1 MSNSSMLKAKG
12 LYTFSNY
19 LSSIPE
25 GALLE
30 ADNVIIDR
38 DGVIEPRRG
47 FETHAEFDV
56 SAGDPEK
63 IEQLIAYD
71 GTIFA
76 SNNNGKFYDING
88 SALHNDGSRFYDIY
102 NVTNTSRLKSVQQ
115 NGNLYLTTKKG
126 IYKLENKNSVPAR
139 AGVPQALD
147 VELSLDLSKTAGF
160 LLSSNDLDSV
170 SSLSNKPR
178 EVSYRIVFGTKDS
191 NDNLILGAPSYKS
204 TIVNYTDTSRDVI
217 VKTTIPEGLSLNHFY
232 QIYRTTG
239 ASLVDGSGDEMK
251 LVAENALTATYGTI
265 EYLDNQP
272 VSLQETGTPLYTNQ
286 YNGEG
291 IAQANAEPPR
301 ASDIAAYKNVT
312 FYSNVKTKQKLELT
326 LTGLDN
332 LRAFV
337 DANKYPVAGDTYC
350 NAYTTTSFT
359 FNNSVSSL
367 VFTGDNIIVTDG
379 TQYHY
384 FENITVSG
392 NTITVSETFTSTKY
406 PQELSFY
413 KGKIT
418 YTTAEPTPSYSQDYY
433 FVGRAA
439 ELSLTA
445 GDGAT
450 GFVGSSLVASNVG
463 KYFNI
468 ISAQDAYNVG
478 KEYMVWF
485 SKNSLTESPV
495 IPSGKIGLKV
505 SYISIN
511 NDLGSVRCATTEAI
525 DLTGSTQIDG
535 INLIS
540 GDKILVKDQIDTV
553 DNGFYTSVIV
563 DAQAN
568 HSTNK
573 IERGFPHNLV
583 SGDRVKLSSNSTPPG
598 GLSMNKL
605 YYVINPTTY
614 DFQLSETSGGSAIT
628 ISSTGYV
635 VVTGLTRSAGMSA
648 LTTIYN
654 EDYAYVT
661 EGKINAGKG
670 FIISSNFDFINV
682 SVMPMPWIETE
693 IPDTYITLASKISA
707 ALNTTFDFYCSNLDS
722 SFLETN
728 TVKILTSKSGDASL
742 TDGNTGWTSAFVE
755 DIKGIGNLG
764 AVGSIRFVA
773 LSQNQSP
780 AAAIEETAKNL
791 AKSININEN
800 FLNVFYQSSDSTLPG
815 NLLLEE
821 TYISTE
827 SYPGFRIKVPTQSI
841 GLMFSPNIPTGT
853 GLQSTSEDQK
863 NALYF
868 SKTQQPEAVPK
879 ANKLTVGSKN
889 KAIMRI
895 VALRDSLF
903 IFKEDGL
910 YRLTGTDIN
919 SIQIVLF
926 DETANLIAIDSLGV
940 LNNLIY
946 GLVDDGVVTI
956 SETGVGIISRPIE
969 NIFDKL
975 KAPDFSFDEIKKNMH
990 SVAYQPD
997 RAFILFV
1004 PQSANDPYSTRAY
1017 RYNIFTQTWTS
1028 WTVNST
1034 CATVDPVENKLYL
1047 GTVNSIEVERKSR
1060 TPDDYADKIYDRYI
1074 TTHSNGNFILSDL
1087 ENLKVGDVLIQFHE
1101 ISILS
1106 WNRIIDKLMISSI
1119 DTTMINVNL
1128 QDLLIKEQDNLV
1140 FLDHMQKLFT
1150 GLQTGNRL
1158 YKLFQ
1163 AKNASYLSGA
1173 MARLQIP
1180 NHGYSTGDSIA
1191 ISGSFAVVP
1200 VLFAASGSSNYAF
1213 VKKIDDNK
1221 IELCPTYDSAIAG
1234 TSETFTL
1241 ASYSGLK
1248 TLHMPVAM
1256 INSSDTISESF
1267 NRLVE
1272 ALNTSLLIDK
1282 TYQYGSSDTVMA
1294 PIISK
1299 SKNSVKLLNSPI
1311 FFVGD
1316 CLSASAI
1323 PTKITWAPIAFGEQS
1338 MAKHVSH
1345 GVVLTENMSLAG
1357 SSLAFAT
1364 DLSGN
1369 FEKIDFLFDGS
1380 GDFGASMYSEAAWG
1394 GEGYSVPIR
1403 TLIPKQKQRCR
1414 FIKTQFTHR
1423 YAFYKF
1429 SILGIAFTYNITSER
1444 AWF

>member
-1 MSNSSMLKAKG
+1 MLKAKG

-47 FETHAEFDV
+47 FETHAEFDIT
-56 SAGDPEK
+56 AGDPEK

-76 SNNNGKFYDING
+76 SNKNGKFYDING
-88 SALHNDGSRFYDIY
+88 SALHDDNHRFYDIY
-102 NVTNTSRLKSVQQ
+102 NVTDTSRLKSVQQ

-126 IYKLENKNSVPAR
+126 IYKLENKSSTPAR

-147 VELSLDLSKTAGF
+147 VELSLDLSKTTGF
-160 LLSSNDLDSV
+160 LLSSNDLDTV

-178 EVSYRIVFGTKDS
+178 EVSYRIVFGIKDS

-204 TIVNYTDTSRDVI
+204 TISNYTDTSRDVI

-232 QIYRTTG
+232 QIYRTSG
-239 ASLVDGSGDEMK
+239 ASLVGGSGDEMK
-251 LVAENALTATYGTI
+251 LVAENALTSTNGTI

-337 DANKYPVAGDTYC
+337 DAYKYPTETNIYC
-350 NAYTTTSFT
+350 SAYTTTSFT
-359 FNNSVSSL
+359 FSKPLYSL
-367 VFTGDNIIVTDG
+367 VSTGDNIVVTDG

-392 NTITVSETFTSTKY
+392 NTITVTGTFTSTRNS
-406 PQELSFY
+406 QELSFY
-413 KGKIT
+413 KGRIT
-418 YTTAEPTPSYSQDYY
+418 YTTAEPTPSYSKDYY
-433 FVGRAA
+433 FVGRSA
-439 ELSLTA
+439 ELSLIT

-450 GFVGSSLVASNVG
+450 GFVGSSLVSSNVG

-468 ISAQDAYNVG
+468 TSAQDANNVA

-485 SKNSLTESPV
+485 SKNSLTQSPV

-511 NDLGSVRCATTEAI
+511 NDLGSVRCATTEPI
-525 DLTGSTQIDG
+525 DLTGTTPIDG

-553 DNGFYTSVIV
+553 DNGFYNSIII

-568 HSTNK
+568 PTTNK
-573 IERGFPHNLV
+573 IERSYPHNFV
-583 SGDRVKLSSNSTPPG
+583 SGDRVKLSSNSTPPS
-598 GLSMNKL
+598 GLSLNKL
-605 YYVINPTTY
+605 YYVVNPTTY
-614 DFQLSETSGGSAIT
+614 DFQLSETSGGSAVDIV
-628 ISSTGYV
+628 STGYV
-635 VVTGLTRSAGMSA
+635 TVTGLTRSFDMYA
-648 LTTIYN
+648 LGTVYN

-661 EGKINAGKG
+661 EGTVNAGKG
-670 FIISSNFDFINV
+670 FVISSNYDSIHI
-682 SVMPMPWIETE
+682 SVMPMPWVETD

-728 TVKILTSKSGDASL
+728 TVKILTSKSGNASL

-755 DIKGIGNLG
+755 DIKGIGNFG
-764 AVGSIRFVA
+764 TVDSINLVA

-780 AAAIEETAKNL
+780 SLAIEETAKNL
-791 AKSININEN
+791 ARSININEN
-800 FLNVFYQSSDSTLPG
+800 YLNVFYQSSDSTLPG
-815 NLLLEE
+815 NLFLEE
-821 TYISTE
+821 THISTE
-827 SYPGFRIKVPTQSI
+827 NYPGFYIKVPTQSV

-926 DETANLIAIDSLGV
+926 DETANLIAVDSLGV

-946 GLVDDGVVTI
+946 GLVNDGVVTI

-975 KAPDFSFDEIKKNMH
+975 KGPEYSSDAVKKNMYA
-990 SVAYQPD
+990 VAYQPD

-1004 PQSANDPYSTRAY
+1004 PQSENDEYSTRAY

-1028 WTVNST
+1028 WTLNST
-1034 CATVDPVENKLYL
+1034 CAVVDPIESKLYL
-1047 GTVNSIEVERKSR
+1047 GTVNSIEIERKSR
-1060 TPDDYADKIYDRYI
+1060 TANDYAEKEYDRYI
-1074 TTHSNGNFILSDL
+1074 VTHSNGNFILSDL
-1087 ENLKVGDVLIQFHE
+1087 QNLKVGDVIIQPHE
-1101 ISILS
+1101 VSILS
-1106 WNRIIDKLMISSI
+1106 WNRLIDKLMVSSI
-1119 DTTMINVNL
+1119 DTTIINEDL
-1128 QDLLIKEQDNLV
+1128 PDLLIKEQDNLV
-1140 FLDHMQKLFT
+1140 FLDHMQRLFT
-1150 GLQTGNRL
+1150 GFQTGNRL
-1158 YKLFQ
+1158 YKLFTS
-1163 AKNASYLSGA
+1163 KNASYMTGIMTKLHIS
-1173 MARLQIP
+1173 

-1191 ISGSFAVVP
+1191 ISGSYSVIP
-1200 VLFAASGSSNYAF
+1200 VIFSTFGTSNYAF
-1213 VKKIDDNK
+1213 VKKIDNNT
-1221 IELCPTYDSAIAG
+1221 IELCPTYDAAMAG

-1241 ASYSGLK
+1241 GSYSGLK

-1256 INSSDTISESF
+1256 INSSDSILASF
-1267 NRLVE
+1267 NRLVD

-1282 TYQYGSSDTVMA
+1282 TYRYATTDIVMA
-1294 PIISK
+1294 PIISIDR
-1299 SKNSVKLLNSPI
+1299 NSVRLLNSPI
-1311 FFVGD
+1311 FFIGD
-1316 CLSASAI
+1316 CVSVSAI

-1345 GVVLTENMSLAG
+1345 GIVLTENMSLAG

-1380 GDFGASMYSEAAWG
+1380 GNFGESMYGEAAWG
-1394 GEGYSVPIR
+1394 GEGYSVPVR

>member
-47 FETHAEFDV
+47 FETHAEFTI
-56 SAGDPEK
+56 SGGNPERVD
-63 IEQLIAYD
+63 QLIAYD
-71 GTIFA
+71 DTIFA
-76 SNNNGKFYDING
+76 SNISGQFYDING
-88 SALHNDGSRFYDIY
+88 SGLHNNAYRYSDIF
-102 NVTNTSRLKSVQQ
+102 NVTDTSRLKSVQQ

-126 IYKLENKNSVPAR
+126 IYKLENKSSTPMP
-139 AGVPQALD
+139 AGVPQGLD
-147 VELSLDLSKTAGF
+147 VELSLDLSKTTGF
-160 LLSSNDLDSV
+160 LLSSNDEDSV

-178 EVSYRIVFGTKDS
+178 EVSYRILFGTKDS

-204 TIVNYTDTSRDVI
+204 TIVNYTDAARDVI
-217 VKTTIPEGLSLNHFY
+217 IKTTIPEGLTLNHFY

-239 ASLVDGSGDEMK
+239 ASLVGGSGDEMK
-251 LVAENALTATYGTI
+251 LVAENALTSITGTI
-265 EYLDNQP
+265 EYTDNQP

-291 IAQANAEPPR
+291 IAQSNNQPPR

-350 NAYTTTSFT
+350 NAYTPTSFT
-359 FNNSVSSL
+359 FNNSITSL
-367 VFTGDNIIVTDG
+367 VTTGDNIVVTDG
-379 TQYHY
+379 EHYEY
-384 FENITVSG
+384 FENITVLG
-392 NTITVSETFTSTKY
+392 NTITVVGAFSSTRY

-413 KGKIT
+413 KGRIT
-418 YTTAEPTPSYSQDYY
+418 YTTAEPTPSYSKDYY
-433 FVGRAA
+433 FVGRASQLA
-439 ELSLTA
+439 LTV

-450 GFVGSSLVASNVG
+450 GFVKSSLVSSNVG

-468 ISAQDAYNVG
+468 ISAQDTYNVG
-478 KEYMVWF
+478 KEYVVWF
-485 SKNSLTESPV
+485 SKNDLTQSPT

-511 NDLGSVRCATTEAI
+511 DDLGTVKCATTEEI
-525 DLTGSTQIDG
+525 DLTGSYPIDS
-535 INLIS
+535 INLIN
-540 GDKILVKDQIDTV
+540 GDKILVKNQVNDV
-553 DNGFYTSVIV
+553 DNGFYTSVII

-568 HSTNK
+568 HTTDK
-573 IERGFPHNLV
+573 IERSTPH
-583 SGDRVKLSSNSTPPG
+583 SFIDGDRIKLTSNSAAPS
-598 GLSMNKL
+598 GLTLNKL
-605 YYVINPTTY
+605 YYVVNSTTY
-614 DFQLSETSGGSAIT
+614 NFQLSETSGGSVVT
-628 ISSTGYV
+628 FDSSGYV
-635 VVTGLTRSAGMSA
+635 TVTGLTRSYGMNP
-648 LTTIYN
+648 LTTVHN
-654 EDYAYVT
+654 EDYVYVT
-661 EGKINAGKG
+661 QGTVNAGKG
-670 FIISSNFDFINV
+670 FIISGLDNINV
-682 SVMPMPWIETE
+682 SVNSMPWIEIQT
-693 IPDTYITLASKISA
+693 PDTYITLATKVAA
-707 ALNTTFDFYCSNLDS
+707 ALNTTYDFYCSNLDS
-722 SFLETN
+722 NYLETN
-728 TVKILTSKSGDASL
+728 TVKILTSMSGHGDL
-742 TDGNTGWTSAFVE
+742 FDGNTGWSTAFLE
-755 DIKGIGNLG
+755 DIRGIGNLG
-764 AVGSIRFVA
+764 PISPINFVA

-780 AAAIEETAKNL
+780 SAAIEETAKNL
-791 AKSININEN
+791 AKSINMNEST
-800 FLNVFYQSSDSTLPG
+800 LNVFYQSSDSTLPG

-821 TYISTE
+821 IDVSIST
-827 SYPGFRIKVPTQSI
+827 YPGFRIKVPANSV
-841 GLMFSPNIPTGT
+841 GLMFSPNIQIGT
-853 GLQSTSEDQK
+853 GLQSSSEDQK

-879 ANKLTVGSKN
+879 ANKLTIGSKN

-919 SIQIVLF
+919 SIQVVLF
-926 DETANLIAIDSLGV
+926 DETVNLIAIDSLNV

-969 NIFDKL
+969 NIFDRL
-975 KAPDFSFDEIKKNMH
+975 KSPEFSFDSIKKNMY

-1004 PQSANDPYSTRAY
+1004 PQSATDEYSTRAY

-1028 WTVNST
+1028 WTLNS
-1034 CATVDPVENKLYL
+1034 ASAVIDPIEGKLYL
-1047 GTVNSIEVERKSR
+1047 GTINSIEVERKNR
-1060 TPDDYADKIYDRYI
+1060 TAFDYADKEYDRYI
-1074 TTHSNGNFILSDL
+1074 TTYSNGNFILSGL
-1087 ENLKVGDVLIQFHE
+1087 ENLKVGDVLIQSHE
-1101 ISILS
+1101 VSVLS
-1106 WNRIIDKLMISSI
+1106 WNRLIDKLMGSSI
-1119 DTTMINVNL
+1119 DTTIINANL
-1128 QDLLIKEQDNLV
+1128 PDLLIKQQDNIV
-1140 FLDHMQKLFT
+1140 FVNHMQKLFN
-1150 GLQTGNRL
+1150 GFQTGNRL

-1163 AKNASYLSGA
+1163 SKNASYVAGVMTKLHIS
-1173 MARLQIP
+1173 

-1191 ISGSFAVVP
+1191 ISGAFAVIP
-1200 VLFAASGSSNYAF
+1200 VIFSTSGTINYAF
-1213 VKKIDDNK
+1213 VKKIDNHN
-1221 IELCPTYDSAIAG
+1221 IELCPTYDAAMAG

-1241 ASYSGLK
+1241 SSYSGLK

-1256 INSSDTISESF
+1256 INSSDTVSASF
-1267 NRLVE
+1267 DRLVT
-1272 ALNTSLLIDK
+1272 ALNSSLLIDK
-1282 TYQYGSSDTVMA
+1282 TYQYCAPETVMA
-1294 PIISK
+1294 PIISITR
-1299 SKNSVKLLNSPI
+1299 NSIKLLNSPV
-1311 FFVGD
+1311 FFLGD
-1316 CLSASAI
+1316 CTSVSAI

-1338 MAKHVSH
+1338 MSKQVSH
-1345 GVVLTENMSLAG
+1345 GIVLTENMSLAG
-1357 SSLAFAT
+1357 SSLGFAT

-1380 GDFGASMYSEAAWG
+1380 GDFGGSLYGGAAWG
-1394 GEGYSVPIR
+1394 GEGYSVPVR

-1414 FIKTQFTHR
+1414 FIKTQFMHR